1 MPRLILAVSCLGLLA
16 SACVAPGNPQEL
28 STEQAC
34 LQHYEHDPI
43 GRDRCRLPPENQS
56 GSVPDVRPQD
66 LPIHVDGPGDRG

>member
-1 MPRLILAVSCLGLLA
+1 MPRLILVAPCLGFALLA
-16 SACVAPGNPQEL
+16 ACVSASPASDI

-66 LPIHVDGPGDRG
+66 LPIRTGAPSD